1 MWYQNIAIQKMAL
14 KSPFLGRRK
23 AHPQLIFQKLMW
35 RVIFRC
41 PFLISGLYVPKL
53 SHYFS
58 AFPCFTA

>member
-1 MWYQNIAIQKMAL
+1 MAL